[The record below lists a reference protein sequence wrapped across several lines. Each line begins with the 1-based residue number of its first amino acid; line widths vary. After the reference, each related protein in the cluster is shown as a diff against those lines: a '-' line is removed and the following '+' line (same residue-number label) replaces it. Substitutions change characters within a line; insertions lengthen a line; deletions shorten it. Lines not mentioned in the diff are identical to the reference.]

1 MMFAIIILVFLL
13 IPAYLFYS
21 ATKSLGQ
28 TNFFIEK
35 NTLVERMTPSL
46 NDGVQPSQHRPT
58 QPSSG
63 QAKLVTNITV
73 RNPSFQS
80 AFIPIETIPY
90 FLKRLTVF

>member
-35 NTLVERMTPSL
+35 NTLVERMTP
-46 NDGVQPSQHRPT
+46 
-58 QPSSG
+58 
-63 QAKLVTNITV
+63 
-73 RNPSFQS
+73 
-80 AFIPIETIPY
+80 
-90 FLKRLTVF
+90 